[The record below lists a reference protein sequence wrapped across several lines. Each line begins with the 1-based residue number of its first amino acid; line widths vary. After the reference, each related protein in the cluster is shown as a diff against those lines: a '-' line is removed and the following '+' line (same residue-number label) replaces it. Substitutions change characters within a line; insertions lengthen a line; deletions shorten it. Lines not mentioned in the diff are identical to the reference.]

1 MRKDNLSEK
10 ELKEQLVGQLGL
22 AIDAADL
29 AVWRIDESSVAC
41 EVLSADFSLE
51 YVETLLFENT
61 KLRVAID
68 ELSLEVGQLA
78 RTVIASRRADEQRR
92 NLREFES
99 ANPDK
104 AKSLRSLID
113 ETIAECESLEDA
125 VKETRK
131 AVTERRRKSERRL
144 NKAAAAA
151 AAGK

>member
-1 MRKDNLSEK
+1 MK
-10 ELKEQLVGQLGL
+10 ELLVTQLGL
-22 AIDAADL
+22 AIEASDL
-29 AVWRIDESSVAC
+29 ALWRIDERNVAC

-78 RTVIASRRADEQRR
+78 RSVVAARGRDEQRR
-92 NLREFES
+92 NLREYET

-113 ETIAECESLEDA
+113 ETVAECESLEEA
-125 VKETRK
+125 IKETRK
-131 AVTERRRKSERRL
+131 RVVERRRKAERRSKD
-144 NKAAAAA
+144 KA
-151 AAGK
+151 KN